1 MTQDHLVAL
10 RERLRLKGI
19 PFAANDCIAEHL
31 DKTDLALVQLEVQ
44 DAVQRL
50 LDALL
55 IDTERDH
62 NTRDTAKRVAKMY
75 VREVFAGRYE
85 SAPTITDFPNAK
97 ALDQVYTLGP
107 ITVRS
112 ACSHHLVPITG
123 RLWVGVLPG
132 DRVIGI
138 SKFVRLARWVMARP
152 HIQEEAAVMLADELE
167 KRIEPKGL
175 ALVMKA
181 THHCMTWRGVQETD
195 TVMTTSI
202 MRGVFRADAAARAEF
217 LRLVATDG
225 GTA

>member
-1 MTQDHLVAL
+1 MNHTDWLAAHLRTAGV
-10 RERLRLKGI
+10 
-19 PFAANDCIAEHL
+19 PFAANDSIAACL
-31 DKTDLALVQLEVQ
+31 TDTDRAAIQNDVEAAVQQLLRALV
-44 DAVQRL
+44 
-50 LDALL
+50 
-55 IDTERDH
+55 IDTDRDH
-62 NTRDTAKRVAKMY
+62 NTRETAHRVARMY

-85 SAPTITDFPNAK
+85 SAPKVTDFPNAK

-123 RLWVGVLPG
+123 RLWVGVLPSE
-132 DRVIGI
+132 RVIGI

-167 KRIEPKGL
+167 QRIAPKGL

-181 THHCMTWRGVQETD
+181 THHCMTWRGVQETA

-202 MRGVFRADAAARAEF
+202 MRGAFRDDDAARHEF
-217 LRLVATDG
+217 LRLIEG
-225 GTA
+225 GAA

>member
-1 MTQDHLVAL
+1 MTHTDRLAARLVEA
-10 RERLRLKGI
+10 GV
-19 PFAANDCIAEHL
+19 PFAANDNICLHL
-31 DKTDLALVQLEVQ
+31 GDEDRAAIQHDVEAAVTQLLRALV
-44 DAVQRL
+44 
-50 LDALL
+50 

-75 VREVFAGRYE
+75 VREVFAGRYD
-85 SAPTITDFPNAK
+85 PPPKVTDFPNAK

-123 RLWVGVLPG
+123 QLWVGVLPSE
-132 DRVIGI
+132 RVIGI

-202 MRGVFRADAAARAEF
+202 MRGAFREHHAARDEF
-217 LRLVATDG
+217 MRLINGAH
-225 GTA
+225 